1 MNEFIKNNIEVFK
14 TIQVGFIKNLDEKL
28 LTEFETIYKENID
41 KGFVLQHWC
50 NSCVFSMMKR
60 LYEWHLTTIQ
70 VSQFSDDVQIETQID
85 DVKKSK
91 SKRVKK

>member
-14 TIQVGFIKNLDEKL
+14 TIQVGFIKNLDTKL

-50 NSCVFSMMKR
+50 NSCVFNMMKR
-60 LYEWHLTTIQ
+60 LYQWHLTTIQ
-70 VSQFSDDVQIETQID
+70 VDQFSDDVQIEK
-85 DVKKSK
+85 DVTKSK
-91 SKRVKK
+91 SKRTKK

>member
-14 TIQVGFIKNLDEKL
+14 TIQVGFIKNLDTKL

-50 NSCVFSMMKR
+50 NSCVFNMMKR

-70 VSQFSDDVQIETQID
+70 VDQFSDNVQIEK
-85 DVKKSK
+85 DVTKSK
-91 SKRVKK
+91 SKRTKK

>member
-14 TIQVGFIKNLDEKL
+14 TIQVGFIKNLDTKL
-28 LTEFETIYKENID
+28 LTEFEKIYKENID

-50 NSCVFSMMKR
+50 NSCVFNMMKR

-70 VSQFSDDVQIETQID
+70 VNQFSDDIQIETN
-85 DVKKSK
+85 VTKSK